1 MLILVYKINGRYSRS
16 ITTAVLVDEVEVD
29 EFPEDQIA
37 FAEYHGGGDFIEI
50 AVEETVGV

>member
-1 MLILVYKINGRYSRS
+1 MILVYKINGRYSRS

-37 FAEYHGGGDFIEI
+37 FAEYHGGDFIEI